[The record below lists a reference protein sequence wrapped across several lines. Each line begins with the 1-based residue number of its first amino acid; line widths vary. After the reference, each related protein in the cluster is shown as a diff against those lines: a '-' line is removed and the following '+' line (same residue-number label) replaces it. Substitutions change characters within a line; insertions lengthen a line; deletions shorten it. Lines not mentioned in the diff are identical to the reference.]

1 MLALFRSALA
11 LTVLG
16 ALSGAAS
23 AAPQSTAVP
32 LPPPPPGTTLS
43 RPARTI
49 LVAGK
54 AGMATPLGNGG
65 DGAAVLQLEAAVPW
79 RTTPS
84 GISLSWALPLRM
96 TLPSKTTRTGLE
108 FGSTG
113 VELTPTLRASVPL
126 GRSSVSFRTDTGL
139 GIVSRWT
146 WMQVDTQFL
155 GRRTETGSGTSAL
168 VRMGFAIDWAVR
180 PQLSI
185 AIEPLSFGFDFDGNA
200 DWIFAAGATYR
211 L

>member
-16 ALSGAAS
+16 ALTGAAS
-23 AAPQSTAVP
+23 AATPSTAVP
-32 LPPPPPGTTLS
+32 LPPAPPGMEL

-65 DGAAVLQLEAAVPW
+65 EGSAMLQLEAAVPW
-79 RTTPS
+79 RKTPS
-84 GISLSWALPLRM
+84 GISLSWALPLRVM
-96 TLPSKTTRTGLE
+96 LPSKTERAGLQ

-113 VELTPTLRASVPL
+113 IELTPTLRASLPL
-126 GRSSVSFRTDTGL
+126 GRSNVSFRTDTGL

-146 WMQVDTQFL
+146 WTQVDTQFI

-168 VRMGFAIDWAVR
+168 VRMGFALDWAVR